1 MATERPNQANVNV
14 TPARRPPLRVVQP
27 GEPGEPATHV
37 EPVVAHPPVAP
48 SASLAVAKANQLLW
62 FACGVLELFLAAR
75 VGLRLVGANP
85 EAGFVR
91 FVYAVTQPL
100 AGPFLG
106 MVPNAAGARGAT
118 LEVPT
123 LIAMVVYFVVF
134 LLLTLFLRVL
144 ISRPTR
150 V

>member
-1 MATERPNQANVNV
+1 MAVERTNQTNVNV
-14 TPARRPPLRVVQP
+14 APPRRPPLRIVQP
-27 GEPGEPATHV
+27 VDAVAADPLATT
-37 EPVVAHPPVAP
+37 
-48 SASLAVAKANQLLW
+48 SAALAVAKANQLLW
-62 FACGVLELFLAAR
+62 FVCGLLELLLVTR

-91 FVYAVTQPL
+91 FVYGATQPL

-106 MVPNAAGARGAT
+106 MVPNAAGARGAM